1 MIRFLSRR
9 ILFTILVCILI
20 IFFVHLGMRMVVNSN
35 ASIPNYDLVHHSI
48 QAWSDS
54 RIYIQSLLEG
64 ELGLV
69 LFDHGP
75 EPVIEILKQS
85 YGKSMGLLFVSLVAS
100 TIVGITVG
108 SFLAL
113 TRQKRLVFPILTI
126 TIIGISTPSF
136 FAAILLQQ
144 AEIQYLRTFGHRLVS
159 VAGFGWDFEHM
170 LLPLLVL
177 SARPI
182 AYLARAIYLDLSLIM
197 EQAYIRTASAK
208 GLPRDRIVS
217 LHAFRNLAVPVLTAI
232 GVSLRFSLGSLPIV
246 EVFFRWP
253 GVGYQLLNAID
264 GRQTQLVTTLAL
276 AIGLT
281 FLLSN
286 LFLDLVYRLLDP
298 RMRE

>member
-1 MIRFLSRR
+1 MINFLSRR
-9 ILFTILVCILI
+9 ILFTLLVCILI

-35 ASIPNYDLVHHSI
+35 ASMPNYDLVQHSI
-48 QAWSDS
+48 QAWRDS
-54 RIYIQSLLEG
+54 RAFIESLISG
-64 ELGLV
+64 QLGV
-69 LFDHGP
+69 VYFDYGP
-75 EPVIEILKQS
+75 EPVSDILKQS

-113 TRQKRLVFPILTI
+113 TKQKRLVLPILTV
-126 TIIGISTPSF
+126 TIFGISTPSF

-144 AEIQYLRTFGHRLVS
+144 GEILYLRTFGHRLVS
-159 VAGFGWDFEHM
+159 IAGFGWDFEHM

-182 AYLARAIYLDLSLIM
+182 AYLARASYLDLSRIM
-197 EQAYIRTASAK
+197 EQDYIRTASAK
-208 GLPRDRIVS
+208 GLPRYLIVS
-217 LHAFRNLAVPVLTAI
+217 LHAFRNLAIPVLTAV

-264 GRQTQLVTTLAL
+264 GRQTQLVAALAL

-281 FLLSN
+281 FLLTN

-298 RMRE
+298 RLRG

>member
-1 MIRFLSRR
+1 
-9 ILFTILVCILI
+9 
-20 IFFVHLGMRMVVNSN
+20 
-35 ASIPNYDLVHHSI
+35 
-48 QAWSDS
+48 
-54 RIYIQSLLEG
+54 
-64 ELGLV
+64 
-69 LFDHGP
+69 
-75 EPVIEILKQS
+75 
-85 YGKSMGLLFVSLVAS
+85 
-100 TIVGITVG
+100 
-108 SFLAL
+108 
-113 TRQKRLVFPILTI
+113 
-126 TIIGISTPSF
+126 
-136 FAAILLQQ
+136 
-144 AEIQYLRTFGHRLVS
+144 
-159 VAGFGWDFEHM
+159 
-170 LLPLLVL
+170 
-177 SARPI
+177 
-182 AYLARAIYLDLSLIM
+182 M